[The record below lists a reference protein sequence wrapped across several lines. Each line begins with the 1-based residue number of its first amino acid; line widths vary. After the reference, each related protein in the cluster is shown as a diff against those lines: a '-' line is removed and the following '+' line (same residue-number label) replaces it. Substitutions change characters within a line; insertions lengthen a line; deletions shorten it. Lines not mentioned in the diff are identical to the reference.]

1 LESKCRRYVIDL
13 TEEQYLK
20 KGIENVR
27 DGGKKIGPMGK
38 SYGVKTKNMAYMVV
52 THRYP
57 NAVDLNCLQETGYKK
72 KYPELINTLKVSE
85 VLDGFDEK
93 KHASIQKIE
102 FHTGQHLKVEDV
114 HLEKEITAY
123 WKSRYIEF
131 DPNESLDK
139 PIELVQKLS
148 DELFQKSDYFLVKT
162 LVLASNQTNKKLV
175 EESFFKHIEYKF
187 GSTPDRKVF
196 DQTIRI
202 RNLEHA
208 RLSGGHQKID
218 SLMGDLDEQFLEL
231 KAIQEKIL
239 KTQDEFN
246 DMQKVI
252 RMKNIL
258 PSSEFV
264 KRQYRRQIE
273 EADFK
278 FDLPQPPW
286 EQQGKTMKEWES
298 DQIDEHSEMSKYFEY
313 LF

>member
-1 LESKCRRYVIDL
+1 
-13 TEEQYLK
+13 
-20 KGIENVR
+20 
-27 DGGKKIGPMGK
+27 
-38 SYGVKTKNMAYMVV
+38 
-52 THRYP
+52 
-57 NAVDLNCLQETGYKK
+57 
-72 KYPELINTLKVSE
+72 
-85 VLDGFDEK
+85 
-93 KHASIQKIE
+93 
-102 FHTGQHLKVEDV
+102 
-114 HLEKEITAY
+114 
-123 WKSRYIEF
+123 
-131 DPNESLDK
+131 
-139 PIELVQKLS
+139 
-148 DELFQKSDYFLVKT
+148 
-162 LVLASNQTNKKLV
+162 V

-202 RNLEHA
+202 RNLDHA